1 MLLNSVA
8 KHSFVDAILK
18 NGVTLLIGK
27 EEIRDYSPRHEE
39 SFYKIPP
46 KRIELYLSSMCE
58 SVSLLSSVQ
67 LKHNELYRE
76 YCDSKHQRRHI
87 ATLQEA
93 VPSIKRHAR
102 KWAEKAVSTNRD
114 HF

>member
-1 MLLNSVA
+1 MTRSNESCRRVLSIGSVHVVVVVEQSSCLESIEHLLTRRIKITKVMLLNSVA

-46 KRIELYLSSMCE
+46 KRIELYLS
-58 SVSLLSSVQ
+58 
-67 LKHNELYRE
+67 
-76 YCDSKHQRRHI
+76 
-87 ATLQEA
+87 
-93 VPSIKRHAR
+93 
-102 KWAEKAVSTNRD
+102 
-114 HF
+114 